1 MVGYSRAAEIEDAD
15 EVTGAQLRQ
24 ATKAVKALSLAV
36 GWFPEH
42 QDKVAEYEEFLKEVV
57 VVAVAKARKVPK
69 EKVTVKTDNTPGR
82 ELCGP
87 LGELFAC

>member
-1 MVGYSRAAEIEDAD
+1 M
-15 EVTGAQLRQ
+15 
-24 ATKAVKALSLAV
+24 
-36 GWFPEH
+36 
-42 QDKVAEYEEFLKEVV
+42 KEVV